1 MEWRMNREVNG
12 GKRGNDVD
20 FSKELRGKRRY
31 KMENSR
37 SESHIIV
44 YGYGG
49 IKESRQVMKLRWFVI
64 F

>member
-1 MEWRMNREVNG
+1 MNKEVNG
-12 GKRGNDVD
+12 GKRGNDVELL
-20 FSKELRGKRRY
+20 KELMGLRRY

-49 IKESRQVMKLRWFVI
+49 IKESRQVMKLRWFVN

>member
-1 MEWRMNREVNG
+1 MNKEVNG

-31 KMENSR
+31 KMEIIK
-37 SESHIIV
+37 SESYIIV
-44 YGYGG
+44 CGYGG
-49 IKESRQVMKLRWFVI
+49 IKESRQVMKLRWFVN